1 MQLFQPNNLSI
12 PRPEFVPVVDPDLTN
27 EISLIVRREYEL
39 SDSQQVSLS
48 RPVGANVSTENFV
61 VKFGDSRFFVKRRE
75 AERRESLL
83 REAQLAFELSARG
96 LRVAK
101 PFFNTQGNLLYVDDH
116 SCVVVYQFEDG
127 NYFSGQGREL
137 DSAAV
142 AFGALTRAAVEI
154 FNNDSHASA
163 DDSFLKELT
172 ALLDEAKTIRN
183 QQLSPLVELH
193 YDTVLKHLAEVSEHN
208 RSIHSHWLPVHLDY
222 HPLNLLMKDEE
233 VSCILDF
240 EHLKVYPLVVGL
252 GFAGYKLT
260 RQAMVHEV
268 IRKQEMTTPTLLTRW
283 LNGWQTTFADLTFS
297 PQQLG
302 VGARYQELFL
312 IHLILDA
319 FLRKSD
325 SRFLYDLEKHL
336 ISLHEIDAIISLY

>member
-12 PRPEFVPVVDPDLTN
+12 PRPEFVPVLDPDLTD

-39 SDSQQVSLS
+39 PDSQKVSLS
-48 RPVGANVSTENFV
+48 RPVGTNVSTENFV
-61 VKFGDSRFFVKRRE
+61 VNIGGSRFFLKRRE
-75 AERRESLL
+75 AERLESLL
-83 REAQLAFELSARG
+83 REAKLAFELSARG

-101 PFFNTQGNLLYVDDH
+101 PLLNRQENLLYIDDH
-116 SCVVVYQFEDG
+116 SCLVVYEFEEGD
-127 NYFSGQGREL
+127 YFSGQGREP

-142 AFGALTRAAVEI
+142 AFGALTRAAIEL
-154 FNNDSHASA
+154 FSNDNASV
-163 DDSFLKELT
+163 DDSFLRELPT
-172 ALLDEAKTIRN
+172 LLDEARTIRH

-193 YDTVLKHLAEVSEHN
+193 CETVLKNLAQVSEHN
-208 RSIHSHWLPVHLDY
+208 QSIHSHLLPVHLDY

-240 EHLKVYPLVVGL
+240 EHLKIYPVVVGL

-260 RQAMVHEV
+260 RQAMVHET